1 MIETLITLRV
11 IAHLLTFGAL
21 AFWYKDPEAKFRPC
35 VSFTATI
42 VAGSSF
48 ASAFLLFSSPP
59 RIVTATFIFETLLIV
74 SFAGLVVMA
83 RGNMARLFPRQIWTH
98 R

>member
-1 MIETLITLRV
+1 MIEALVALRV
-11 IAHLLTFGAL
+11 IAHLVTFGAL
-21 AFWYKDPEAKFRPC
+21 AFWYKDPKARFRPG

-48 ASAFLLFSSPP
+48 ASALLLVTSPP
-59 RIVTATFIFETLLIV
+59 RILTATFLFETMLIG
-74 SFAGLVVMA
+74 SFAGLVVLA
-83 RGNMARLFPRQIWTH
+83 RGNMARLFPRQIWHH

>member
-1 MIETLITLRV
+1 MIEALIALRV
-11 IAHLLTFGAL
+11 LAHLVTFGAL
-21 AFWYKDPEAKFRPC
+21 AFWYKDPDAKFRPG

-48 ASAFLLFSSPP
+48 ASAFLLMTAPP
-59 RIVTATFIFETLLIV
+59 RTITATFIFETLLIA